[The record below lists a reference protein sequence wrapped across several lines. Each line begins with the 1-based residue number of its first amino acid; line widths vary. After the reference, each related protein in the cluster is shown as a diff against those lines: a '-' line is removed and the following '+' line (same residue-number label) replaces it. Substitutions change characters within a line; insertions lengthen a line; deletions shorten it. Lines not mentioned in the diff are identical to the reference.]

1 MAHKAELLGYQGATG
16 EFFDTLQELYG
27 IRLEALNV
35 DEKLLLLTGL
45 FAYHLNSTG
54 ETMEDVWK
62 PDSNSPRSIEI
73 FGILKGL
80 EEFEPFRQFA
90 FAEALL
96 NQVKSSYRL
105 HQQFL
110 KQLTKAG
117 VEEALAAQVAA
128 ILASGG
134 DRTEAECELVSEVWA
149 QVSQVDERL
158 AKRIEQ
164 AMGQE

>member
-1 MAHKAELLGYQGATG
+1 MAQKSELLGYNGLSG
-16 EFFDTLQELYG
+16 DFFDNLQERYG
-27 IRLEALNV
+27 ARLEALNV
-35 DEKLLLLTGL
+35 DEKLLLLTSI

-62 PDSNSPRSIEI
+62 PDTDSPRSVEM
-73 FGILKGL
+73 FDILKGL
-80 EEFEPFRQFA
+80 EEFDPFRQFD

-96 NQVKSSYRL
+96 NQVKECYRL
-105 HQQFL
+105 HEQFL

-134 DRTEAECELVSEVWA
+134 ARTEAECELVSEAWE
-149 QVSQVDERL
+149 QVSKVDERL

-164 AMGQE
+164 AMRQE

>member
-1 MAHKAELLGYQGATG
+1 
-16 EFFDTLQELYG
+16 
-27 IRLEALNV
+27 
-35 DEKLLLLTGL
+35 
-45 FAYHLNSTG
+45 
-54 ETMEDVWK
+54 MEDVWQ
-62 PDSNSPRSIEI
+62 PDLDSPRSIEI

-96 NQVKSSYRL
+96 NQVKSCYRL

-117 VEEALAAQVAA
+117 IEEALAAQVAA

-134 DRTEAECELVSEVWA
+134 DRTEAECELVSEAWE
-149 QVSQVDERL
+149 QVSKVDEGL